1 MPRGPQ
7 DMRLRWPQD
16 PPQEPVEP
24 TRWNPPSAK
33 CIDGQNDVP
42 AYAKRLSSPL
52 PFTHLSLL
60 HSQLFILPQ
69 LDRIECIY
77 VYTYILYI
85 RSNVGTFGCVCPCM
99 CPGGTWV
106 HGYSRDTYTSAEEY
120 TDAHTRKRA
129 RSEDSGTLTQGQ
141 KHGRARASVSQVS
154 QVEPPRF
161 VLELRHAAP
170 PWRIGHGKVEI
181 GRVKTLLSPRMAS
194 KGLKRCRDLL
204 LPSCSFDELARERT
218 ERERGGEGEGERER
232 ERVLLVQ
239 SNRPDFLR
247 TDDDTTQQ
255 GLWESTMALC
265 LPTRPFPSPL
275 PLLASLARN
284 QQRHSGFCFTVRL
297 MQSHVS
303 IAKCY
308 SSWEAGGEGWIISG
322 IGSLLTRKDL
332 LKNEMNGISVFQIR
346 YIATRRRAEENNSIG
361 RIVVYTVKCDLFC
374 EHDHLSR
381 RKF

>member
-1 MPRGPQ
+1 MEDRARQSGDRTGQ
-7 DMRLRWPQD
+7 DAPIASDGFERVKALSW
-16 PPQEPVEP
+16 
-24 TRWNPPSAK
+24 PPS
-33 CIDGQNDVP
+33 
-42 AYAKRLSSPL
+42 
-52 PFTHLSLL
+52 SL
-60 HSQLFILPQ
+60 
-69 LDRIECIY
+69 
-77 VYTYILYI
+77 
-85 RSNVGTFGCVCPCM
+85 
-99 CPGGTWV
+99 
-106 HGYSRDTYTSAEEY
+106 
-120 TDAHTRKRA
+120 
-129 RSEDSGTLTQGQ
+129 
-141 KHGRARASVSQVS
+141 
-154 QVEPPRF
+154 
-161 VLELRHAAP
+161 VLVR
-170 PWRIGHGKVEI
+170 R
-181 GRVKTLLSPRMAS
+181 T
-194 KGLKRCRDLL
+194 C
-204 LPSCSFDELARERT
+204 ARENG
-218 ERERGGEGEGERER
+218 ERGGRGEGEGERER

-381 RKF
+381 RKFWKCFFFY